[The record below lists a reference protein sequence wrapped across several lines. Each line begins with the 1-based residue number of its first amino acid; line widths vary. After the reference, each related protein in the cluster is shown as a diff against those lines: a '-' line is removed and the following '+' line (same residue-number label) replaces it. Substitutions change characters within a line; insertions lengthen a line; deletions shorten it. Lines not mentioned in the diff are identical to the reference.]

1 VKVRAFDPVAM
12 PKAAKLP
19 ALRGVTL
26 CDDAYACATGA
37 HAVAIVT
44 EWNEFRGMDLA
55 KLKRLMKRPI
65 LADLRNLYEPEEVE
79 ARGWTHLGV
88 GRGRP
93 GAVASRARRS
103 RRAARS

>member
-1 VKVRAFDPVAM
+1 MVVRAFDPVSM

-19 ALRGVTL
+19 ELRNVTL
-26 CDDAYACATGA
+26 CDDAYECAKGA

-55 KLKRLMKRPI
+55 RLKRTMKRPI

-79 ARGWTHLGV
+79 ARGWMHLGV

-93 GAVASRARRS
+93 SKSAGGARRKAK
-103 RRAARS
+103 RRA